1 MMEEARLLAS
11 STALSSVGFE
21 TRATCGHRSQD
32 KASAFLIT
40 SVQYSLREFLSLES
54 DYFELINAK
63 ASREETTFTFSTN

>member
-21 TRATCGHRSQD
+21 TNATCGHRSQD

-40 SVQYSLREFLSLES
+40 SVQYFL
-54 DYFELINAK
+54 
-63 ASREETTFTFSTN
+63 T